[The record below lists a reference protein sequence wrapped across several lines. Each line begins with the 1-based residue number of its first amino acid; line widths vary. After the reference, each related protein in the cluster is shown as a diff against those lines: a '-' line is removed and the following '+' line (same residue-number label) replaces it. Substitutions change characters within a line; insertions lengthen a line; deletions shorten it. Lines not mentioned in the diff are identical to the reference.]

1 MRISSDGLRDSN
13 PGLLHAMRIRSV
25 DPSPAQSNGEQP
37 TCKTVQLMG
46 YSGSAV
52 AAASR

>member
-25 DPSPAQSNGEQP
+25 DPSPAQSKGEP
-37 TCKTVQLMG
+37 LTCNKAPRQ
-46 YSGSAV
+46 SGAV
-52 AAASR
+52 